1 MMSKKKIL
9 FVCLGNI
16 CRSPAAEGIMHK
28 MIKSEGLENQIEVD
42 SAGTMG
48 YHTGE
53 KADPRM
59 RKHASQRGYDLTSL
73 ARRFS
78 PDKDFKE
85 FDYIVTMDN
94 QNYEDIIS
102 MDYKNEYSSKV
113 LKMSNFCKVHKIDEV
128 PDPYYSGSEGFE
140 KVLDILEDGCK
151 NLLVRIKNELN

>member
-1 MMSKKKIL
+1 MTKKKIL

-16 CRSPAAEGIMHK
+16 CRSPAAEGIMYGF
-28 MIKSEGLENQIEVD
+28 IKSEGLENQIEVD

-73 ARRFS
+73 ARRFN
-78 PDKDFKE
+78 PEKDFRN

-94 QNYEDIIS
+94 QNYEDVIS
-102 MDYKNEYSSKV
+102 MDRTNQYASKV
-113 LKMSNFCKVHKIDEV
+113 LKMAQFCKVHKVVEV

-140 KVLDILEDGCK
+140 NVLDILEDGCK
-151 NLLVRIKNELN
+151 NLLTKIKDEFK

>member
-1 MMSKKKIL
+1 MTKKKIL

-16 CRSPAAEGIMHK
+16 CRSPAAEGIMYGF
-28 MIKSEGLENQIEVD
+28 IKSEGLENQIEVD

-73 ARRFS
+73 ARRFN
-78 PDKDFKE
+78 PEKDFSN

-94 QNYEDIIS
+94 QNYEDVIS
-102 MDYKNEYSSKV
+102 MDRKYEYSFKVSK
-113 LKMSNFCKVHKIDEV
+113 MAQFCKTHKVNEV

-140 KVLDILEDGCK
+140 NVLDILEDGCK
-151 NLLVRIKNELN
+151 NLLTKIKDEFK